1 LEEATVDT
9 DIFDENLKSIM
20 QKKVKSRKMQKRRRV
35 KKQTQND
42 F

>member
-20 QKKVKSRKMQKRRRV
+20 QKKVKSRKMHKRRRV